1 MLADRIEAKRIN
13 AFRRV
18 FALCG
23 MAEGEPVAF
32 LSETQSQ
39 ELNAHL
45 TELALQAAGPRAFHV
60 VMPTPPQGAS
70 VPVRS
75 AGASDVLQ
83 DLPPAVAAL
92 AGSGLVADLTVEGLL
107 HAPELHTILK
117 GGARVLIIS
126 NEHPDALER
135 LVPNEGLKDRV
146 RAALARCRGAT
157 KMTVTSDAGSDLTID

>member
-1 MLADRIEAKRIN
+1 
-13 AFRRV
+13 
-18 FALCG
+18 
-23 MAEGEPVAF
+23 
-32 LSETQSQ
+32 
-39 ELNAHL
+39 
-45 TELALQAAGPRAFHV
+45 
-60 VMPTPPQGAS
+60 MPTPPQGAS

-126 NEHPDALER
+126 NENPDALER
-135 LVPNEGLKDRV
+135 LAPDEGLKDRV
-146 RAALARCRGAT
+146 RAALARTAFSQGSGAYVS
-157 KMTVTSDAGSDLTID
+157 KPVGGYIYIYIYILYIYILYIYILYIYMYKQIDKYMIK

>member
-45 TELALQAAGPRAFHV
+45 TELALQAVGARAFHF
-60 VMPTPPQGAS
+60 VMPTPPQSAS

-75 AGASDVLQ
+75 TGVSDALQ
-83 DLPPAVAAL
+83 GLAPAVAAL
-92 AGSGLVADLTVEGLL
+92 AGSGLVAELTVEGLL
-107 HAPELHTILK
+107 HALALPAILE
-117 GGARVLIIS
+117 GGVRV
-126 NEHPDALER
+126 
-135 LVPNEGLKDRV
+135 
-146 RAALARCRGAT
+146 
-157 KMTVTSDAGSDLTID
+157 

>member
-60 VMPTPPQGAS
+60 VMPTPPQGA
-70 VPVRS
+70 VRS

-126 NEHPDALER
+126 NENPDALER
-135 LVPNEGLKDRV
+135 LAPDEGLKDRV
-146 RAALARCRGAT
+146 RAALARCREAT